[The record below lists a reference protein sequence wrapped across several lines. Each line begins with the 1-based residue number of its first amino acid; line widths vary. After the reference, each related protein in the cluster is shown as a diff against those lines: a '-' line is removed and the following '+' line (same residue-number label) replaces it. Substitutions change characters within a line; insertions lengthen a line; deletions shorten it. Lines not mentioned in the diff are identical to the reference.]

1 MKHSESKSAQVRK
14 LMVEKPN
21 LSAKEI
27 VAQTGIPITTVYN
40 AMSKA
45 RKKATKPKKVGRP
58 KKIDVEIKERNAK
71 ADIQHMLHSI
81 SQGRGQVRMSRPP
94 MRMMNAFTSNK
105 YISDMVNHPAH
116 YKVGGIETIDFIEA
130 KKLSYN
136 LGNVVKYLTR
146 ADHKGNRKEDLLKA
160 QWYLNR
166 ELSNLGK

>member
-14 LMVEKPN
+14 LMAENPK

-27 VAQTGIPITTVYN
+27 MTQTGLPSTTVYN

-45 RKKATKPKKVGRP
+45 RKKPKKLGRP
-58 KKIDVEIKERNAK
+58 KKAVLMQNLSDMSWR
-71 ADIQHMLHSI
+71 I
-81 SQGRGQVRMSRPP
+81 SQGRGRPRMQTV
-94 MRMMNAFTSNK
+94 FVGTSNK
-105 YISDMVNHPAH
+105 SISDVVNHPAH

-136 LGNVVKYLTR
+136 LGNVVKYITR

>member
-14 LMVEKPN
+14 LMTENPKM
-21 LSAKEI
+21 SAKEI
-27 VAQTGIPITTVYN
+27 MTQTGLSSTTVYN

-45 RKKATKPKKVGRP
+45 RKKPKKMGRP
-58 KKIDVEIKERNAK
+58 KKAVLMQNLSDMSWR
-71 ADIQHMLHSI
+71 I
-81 SQGRGQVRMSRPP
+81 SQGRGRPRMQTIVVG
-94 MRMMNAFTSNK
+94 TSNK
-105 YISDMVNHPAH
+105 SINDVVNNPAH

-136 LGNVVKYLTR
+136 LGNVVKYITR

-166 ELSNLGK
+166 EIANLTK

>member
-14 LMVEKPN
+14 MVAENPKM
-21 LSAKEI
+21 SAKEI
-27 VAQTGIPITTVYN
+27 ATQTGIPITTVYN
-40 AMSKA
+40 AMSRV
-45 RKKATKPKKVGRP
+45 RKKATKPKKMGRP

-71 ADIQHMLHSI
+71 ADMQHMLHSI
-81 SQGRGQVRMSRPP
+81 SQGRGKVRMGRPP
-94 MRMMNAFTSNK
+94 LRMMGAFTSNTS
-105 YISDMVNHPAH
+105 ISDVVNHPAH

-136 LGNVVKYLTR
+136 LGNVVKYITR